1 MVDLRERN
9 HRDIHMIVEWLTE
22 NDDQWTYL
30 LDELAQDI
38 DLELDT
44 E

>member
-1 MVDLRERN
+1 
-9 HRDIHMIVEWLTE
+9 MIVEWLTE

-30 LDELAQDI
+30 EDELAQDI